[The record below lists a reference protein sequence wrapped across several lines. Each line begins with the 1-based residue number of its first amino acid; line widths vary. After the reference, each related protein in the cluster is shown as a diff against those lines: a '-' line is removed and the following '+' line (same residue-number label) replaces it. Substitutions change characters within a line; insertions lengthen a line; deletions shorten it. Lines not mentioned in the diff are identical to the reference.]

1 MDNSLFIFASSVAAD
16 GGASIVDGGFVRC
29 LASFAVTYWLHSTL
43 LLAAAW
49 LMLRTL
55 KPDSHFIRE
64 RVWKIAAM
72 TGFITASVQLSTGL
86 GIPVLSTT
94 TPTSTSP
101 NPTSPDPPAGL
112 GVDDVADSGTGLRK
126 QDAAEISRHLA
137 TSLTMVQESLNQLGN
152 GLPETLA
159 VSKSR
164 PSEIIPSDGKPVG
177 NEGST
182 SSLAPS
188 VTFLPIDEPEGL
200 ASDANG
206 AGQSVHLSA
215 VDSGKLVSDV
225 FRSGFAAEL
234 TSSEGIRNAFRW
246 LVTVWFSASL
256 LCFVWQTLRFH
267 WQMRHVRAAS
277 PSHRKLL
284 DSVCESRGVTRRVRL
299 LRSDQFVEPVAY
311 GLLSWTI
318 LLPAQI
324 EKRLNRDELTALLS
338 HELAHLKRGDIV
350 WLVIGRVLTTCFA
363 FQPMNFLAKRSW
375 QEHAE
380 FQCDD
385 WAVDRN
391 VDRLTLARSL
401 TLVAEWRAGQVRCAG
416 VVSAGGSHFHVSDR
430 VERLVADA
438 VPDNWHRRS
447 RRVAIH
453 LMAIVTAALLIT
465 FGPQIGDA
473 ERANAESAQKSDGA
487 TDEVATD
494 EVATDEVAA
503 DEVAAGEA
511 EVTSEDD
518 ISAASISELIRE
530 VEGLSGDVSVLLAE
544 LCTFEPLLA
553 ELEQRPQ
560 LADQVS
566 QLRIRIGLLR
576 KIAAAKANSKAV
588 STNESQNSH
597 SQRQDAGTSTGEM
610 E

>member
-1 MDNSLFIFASSVAAD
+1 MDNSLFIFASSVVAD
-16 GGASIVDGGFVRC
+16 GGASFVDSGFVRC
-29 LASFAVTYWLHSTL
+29 LAAFAVTYWLHSTL

-49 LMLRTL
+49 LLLRTL

-72 TGFITASVQLSTGL
+72 TGFVTAAAQLATGL
-86 GIPVLSTT
+86 GIPVLSTST
-94 TPTSTSP
+94 TSMSDLP
-101 NPTSPDPPAGL
+101 
-112 GVDDVADSGTGLRK
+112 VDDSADSGTRLRT
-126 QDAAEISRHLA
+126 QDSAEVSRHLA
-137 TSLTMVQESLNQLGN
+137 TSLMMVQESLNQLGE
-152 GLPETLA
+152 GLPKTLA
-159 VSKSR
+159 ESKSR
-164 PSEIIPSDGKPVG
+164 PSETMSPQKKPAGPEEPKPSQ
-177 NEGST
+177 
-182 SSLAPS
+182 APS
-188 VTFLPIDEPEGL
+188 VTFLPIDDPERLAFEGNGAVQSVGPPIGEAGRL
-200 ASDANG
+200 ASDASRPGSDSESTSNELIG
-206 AGQSVHLSA
+206 KA
-215 VDSGKLVSDV
+215 V
-225 FRSGFAAEL
+225 
-234 TSSEGIRNAFRW
+234 RW
-246 LVTVWFSASL
+246 LVAVWFSSSL
-256 LCFVWQTLRFH
+256 LWFVWQTLRFR

-284 DSVCESRGVTRRVRL
+284 DTICESRGVTRKVRL

-311 GLLSWTI
+311 GLLGWTI
-318 LLPAQI
+318 LLPSQI

-338 HELAHLKRGDIV
+338 HELAHLTRGDIV
-350 WLVIGRVLTTCFA
+350 WLLIGRVLTTCFA

-438 VPDNWHRRS
+438 VPDNWCRGS
-447 RRVAIH
+447 RRLAIH
-453 LMAIVTAALLIT
+453 LVAMLTAALLVT

-473 ERANAESAQKSDGA
+473 ERANAESAQKSTDA
-487 TDEVATD
+487 TDEVAS
-494 EVATDEVAA
+494 V
-503 DEVAAGEA
+503 EA
-511 EVTSEDD
+511 EVASEDD
-518 ISAASISELIRE
+518 GSVASISELIRE

-544 LCTFEPLLA
+544 LRTFEPLLA
-553 ELEQRPQ
+553 ELEQRPH
-560 LADQVS
+560 LADEVS

-576 KIAAAKANSKAV
+576 KIAAARAKSEAI

-597 SQRQDAGTSTGEM
+597 SQRQDAGTPTGEM

>member
-1 MDNSLFIFASSVAAD
+1 
-16 GGASIVDGGFVRC
+16 
-29 LASFAVTYWLHSTL
+29 
-43 LLAAAW
+43 
-49 LMLRTL
+49 
-55 KPDSHFIRE
+55 
-64 RVWKIAAM
+64 
-72 TGFITASVQLSTGL
+72 
-86 GIPVLSTT
+86 
-94 TPTSTSP
+94 
-101 NPTSPDPPAGL
+101 
-112 GVDDVADSGTGLRK
+112 
-126 QDAAEISRHLA
+126 
-137 TSLTMVQESLNQLGN
+137 
-152 GLPETLA
+152 
-159 VSKSR
+159 
-164 PSEIIPSDGKPVG
+164 
-177 NEGST
+177 
-182 SSLAPS
+182 
-188 VTFLPIDEPEGL
+188 
-200 ASDANG
+200 
-206 AGQSVHLSA
+206 
-215 VDSGKLVSDV
+215 
-225 FRSGFAAEL
+225 
-234 TSSEGIRNAFRW
+234 
-246 LVTVWFSASL
+246 SL
-256 LCFVWQTLRFH
+256 LWFVWQTLRFR

-284 DSVCESRGVTRRVRL
+284 DTVCESRGVTRKVRL

-338 HELAHLKRGDIV
+338 HELAHLTRGDIC

-363 FQPMNFLAKRSW
+363 FQPLNFLAKQSW

-416 VVSAGGSHFHVSDR
+416 VVSAGGSHFHVSNR

-438 VPDNWHRRS
+438 VPDNWRGGPRRLALHL
-447 RRVAIH
+447 VA
-453 LMAIVTAALLIT
+453 LLTAALLIT

-473 ERANAESAQKSDGA
+473 ERANAETTQKSAGA
-487 TDEVATD
+487 TDEVTS
-494 EVATDEVAA
+494 V
-503 DEVAAGEA
+503 EA
-511 EVTSEDD
+511 EVASEDD
-518 ISAASISELIRE
+518 GSVASISELIRE

-544 LCTFEPLLA
+544 LRTFEPLLA
-553 ELEQRPQ
+553 ELEQRPH

-576 KIAAAKANSKAV
+576 KIAAARAKSEAV

>member
-1 MDNSLFIFASSVAAD
+1 MDNSLFIFASSVAANGGASFGD

-29 LASFAVTYWLHSTL
+29 LAAFAVTYWLHSTL
-43 LLAAAW
+43 LLAAAAW
-49 LMLRTL
+49 GLLRTL

-72 TGFITASVQLSTGL
+72 TGFVTAAVQLSTGL
-86 GIPVLSTT
+86 GIPVLST
-94 TPTSTSP
+94 S
-101 NPTSPDPPAGL
+101 TSPDPASEL
-112 GVDDVADSGTGLRK
+112 GVDDIADSGTRLRT
-126 QDAAEISRHLA
+126 QDSAEVSRHLA
-137 TSLTMVQESLNQLGN
+137 TSLTMVQESLNQLGE
-152 GLPETLA
+152 GLPKTLA
-159 VSKSR
+159 ESKSR
-164 PSEIIPSDGKPVG
+164 SSESITSDEKPAGNKGPIP
-177 NEGST
+177 
-182 SSLAPS
+182 SLAPS
-188 VTFLPIDEPEGL
+188 VMFLPIDESVGL
-200 ASDANG
+200 ASDAIG
-206 AGQSVHLSA
+206 VVQSVDPSA
-215 VDSGKLVSDV
+215 VESGKLVSDV
-225 FRSGFAAEL
+225 FRPGFASES
-234 TSSEGIRNAFRW
+234 TSSELIIKAIRW
-246 LVTVWFSASL
+246 LVAVWFSASL
-256 LCFVWQTLRFH
+256 LCFVWQTLRFRR
-267 WQMRHVRAAS
+267 QMRHVRAAS

-338 HELAHLKRGDIV
+338 HELAHLRRGDIG
-350 WLVIGRVLTTCFA
+350 WLLIGRVLTTCFA

-438 VPDNWHRRS
+438 VPDNWRGGARRL
-447 RRVAIH
+447 AIH
-453 LMAIVTAALLIT
+453 LLAILTAALLIT

-487 TDEVATD
+487 TGEVAMV
-494 EVATDEVAA
+494 EP
-503 DEVAAGEA
+503 

-544 LCTFEPLLA
+544 LRTFEPLLA
-553 ELEQRPQ
+553 ELEQRPH

-576 KIAAAKANSKAV
+576 KIAAAKAKSEAV
-588 STNESQNSH
+588 STNEFQNSH